1 MTIATRF
8 KNIKVYAG
16 IQKGICIYKIVRD
29 GKPLTIKIKG
39 ISISPEQERSLSCV
53 LQMLD
58 QASEFE
64 YYQVLKK
71 LPHTY
76 LV

>member
-1 MTIATRF
+1 MTINTRF
-8 KNIKVYAG
+8 NNIKIYAG
-16 IQKGICIYKIVRD
+16 IQKGICIYKVVRD

-39 ISISPEQERSLSCV
+39 IVMSPKQERDLSCV
-53 LQMLD
+53 LKLLD
-58 QASEFE
+58 AASEFE
-64 YYQVLKK
+64 YHLVLKK